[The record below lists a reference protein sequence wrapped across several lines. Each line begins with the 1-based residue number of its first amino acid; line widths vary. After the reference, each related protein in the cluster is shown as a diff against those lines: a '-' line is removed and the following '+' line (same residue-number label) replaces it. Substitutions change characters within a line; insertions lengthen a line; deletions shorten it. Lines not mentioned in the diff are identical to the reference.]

1 MERELQGPQFTV
13 DKTTLNNYSD
23 EELKDEA
30 ILDEIKENKTN
41 LATMALNAISY
52 ELKQP
57 LLQDPQREGE
67 KNDFVFSRKF
77 DKIPEST
84 QVIQIL
90 PSKHLNIHHQI
101 PNIVSKGHKEMGLEE
116 TFCNL
121 LD

>member
-57 LLQDPQREGE
+57 LLQG
-67 KNDFVFSRKF
+67 NC
-77 DKIPEST
+77 I
-84 QVIQIL
+84 
-90 PSKHLNIHHQI
+90 
-101 PNIVSKGHKEMGLEE
+101 
-116 TFCNL
+116 
-121 LD
+121 